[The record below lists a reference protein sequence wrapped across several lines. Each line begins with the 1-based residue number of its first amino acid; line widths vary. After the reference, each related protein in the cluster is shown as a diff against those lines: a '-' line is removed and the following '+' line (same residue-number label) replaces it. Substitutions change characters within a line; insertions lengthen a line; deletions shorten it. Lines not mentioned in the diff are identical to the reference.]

1 MNILITGVA
10 GFIGYNFASF
20 FLKKKNKIYGIDNFD
35 KYYSVGLKK
44 KRISILKKNK
54 NFFFDK
60 IDIVNKNRLSNY
72 FKNKKIDI
80 IIHLAA
86 QAGVRYS
93 FKDPQ
98 KYIEVNIFGFLNLI
112 EEAKKNKIKKII
124 YASSSSAYG
133 ESKNFPLKE
142 TEKLNPKNI
151 YGVSKMIN
159 EKIAELY
166 QKNYKINFI
175 GLRFFTIYGEWGR
188 PDMFMSKLFKSHM
201 TKDIFYLNNYGNHL
215 RDFTY
220 IEDAFQM
227 VVKLMRKK
235 FNKHEVFNICSSK
248 PINIYDVVKNFRKN
262 RKVKVKLIGINKA
275 DILKTHGS
283 NTKIK
288 KHISNITFSNFYKT
302 FYKTFDW
309 YKKNEIHKF

>member
-20 FLKKKNKIYGIDNFD
+20 FLKKKNKVYGIDNFD
-35 KYYSVGLKK
+35 KYYSIGLKK
-44 KRISILKKNK
+44 KRISILKRKN

-60 IDIVNKNRLSNY
+60 VNIVNKNRLLNY
-72 FKNKKIDI
+72 FKNKKIDT

-93 FKDPQ
+93 FKNPD
-98 KYIEVNIFGFLNLI
+98 KYIDVNIFGFLNLI
-112 EEAKKNKIKKII
+112 EGAKKNKIKKIM

-133 ESKNFPLKE
+133 ENKNFPLKE
-142 TEKLNPKNI
+142 SDKLNPKNI
-151 YGVSKMIN
+151 YGVSKKVN
-159 EKIAELY
+159 EEIAELY
-166 QKNYKINFI
+166 QKIYKINFV

-188 PDMFMSKLFKSHM
+188 PDMFMSKLFKSHI
-201 TKDIFYLNNYGNHL
+201 TKGFFYLNNYGNHL

-220 IEDAFQM
+220 IKDAVQM
-227 VVKLMRKK
+227 VAKLMKKK
-235 FNKHEVFNICSSK
+235 FKKHEIFNICSSK
-248 PINIYDVVKNFRKN
+248 PINIYDVVKKFKKN
-262 RKVKVKLIGINKA
+262 KEVKIKLIGINKA
-275 DILKTHGS
+275 DVLKTHGS

-288 KHISNITFSNFYKT
+288 KHISDISLSNFYKT

>member
-20 FLKKKNKIYGIDNFD
+20 FLKKGNKVYGIDNFD

-44 KRISILKKNK
+44 KRIRILRQKK

-72 FKNKKIDI
+72 FKIKKIDT

-93 FKDPQ
+93 FKNPE
-98 KYIEVNIFGFLNLI
+98 KYIDVNIFGFLNLI
-112 EEAKKNKIKKII
+112 EEAKKNKITKII

-133 ESKNFPLKE
+133 ESNKFPLKE
-142 TEKLNPKNI
+142 SEKLNPKNI

-159 EKIAELY
+159 EEIAELY
-166 QKNYKINFI
+166 QRIYKINFI

-188 PDMFMSKLFKSHM
+188 PDMFMSKLFKSYM
-201 TKDIFYLNNYGNHL
+201 TKDVFYLNNYGNHL

-220 IEDAFQM
+220 IGDAVQI

-235 FNKHEVFNICSSK
+235 FNEHEVFNICSSK
-248 PINIYDVVKNFRKN
+248 PINIYNVVKNFRKN

-288 KHISNITFSNFYKT
+288 KHVSNIVFSNFYKA
-302 FYKTFDW
+302 FYKTFNW